1 MINLILWAFL
11 AVFLLATSLIPGLAP
26 AGTNSSQNSMG
37 LTIAQ
42 LGTGLAWLA
51 FLIYSV
57 RCSMKESLVKT
68 MKRMAGTYWGRQ
80 IGLDL
85 YIGLIMFS
93 AMVFAVEGS
102 LWIGLLWLIPTLIY
116 GNLVPLFY
124 LATRLPQIVELI
136 QI

>member
-1 MINLILWAFL
+1 MINLILWTIL

-124 LATRLPQIVELI
+124 LATRLPQIVEQI
-136 QI
+136 QS

>member
-51 FLIYSV
+51 FLIYSI